1 MVQFKGE
8 CYFFNGTQRVRLV
21 TRFIYNQEEYARFDS
36 DVGEYRAVTPLGRPD
51 ADYWNSQ
58 KDILEH
64 FRTAVDWFCRCSYK
78 VYATFLVL
86 RRGERGEWEVV
97 GGGRACVRQR
107 NRHTGLSLELV
118 CVQTRSED

>member
-1 MVQFKGE
+1 MIQGKSE
-8 CYFFNGTQRVRLV
+8 CHFSNGRQQVRFLD
-21 TRFIYNQEEYARFDS
+21 RYIYNRDELVRFDS
-36 DVGEYRAVTPLGRPD
+36 DVGEYRAVTPMGQP
-51 ADYWNSQ
+51 AAKYWNSQ

-86 RRGERGEWEVV
+86 WRGERGEWEVV